1 MLLARL
7 AKFHL
12 YSLQLILCRGHGMNA
27 AVATKRLG
35 LPIAALSLALVAV
48 TDRVGAS
55 EAFDTAAIEASVV
68 RVVAPQSN
76 PDMFSMG
83 TGWIVSGR
91 RIVVTNNHVVEGGV
105 SFHLAMMED
114 GKPKV
119 VEAKLLRRSPEKDLA
134 VLEAVADLPGKALPL
149 AGYETKAT
157 TRVIAIGFPGTA
169 DLAVF
174 SDRDTGETK
183 AVRFGPQD
191 EDFYRPTWTEGVASR
206 NLTYFRS
213 IDGPALQHSAA
224 INQGNSGGPLIDSCG
239 RVLGV
244 NTIRAIENDPQGV
257 FYAIHPKE
265 ITRFLEVASFTPT
278 TISSPCSITGSSNA
292 LVYPMFFASLG
303 LAAFSLWIAYR
314 RQIPAVVKPLSA
326 VANRVSRV
334 VDGAAFA
341 QAGRALRKDVKR
353 AMAKPAPEPRPKVV
367 TFMAKAAGPE
377 FVIDRDKLDRGQTLV
392 IGRSRSSDV
401 VLSHESVSRRHARI
415 WLDRAGVLWIDD
427 LGSSAGTYVE
437 SQRISKATPVPPGSH
452 VRLGSVGYTF
462 DLGRSS

>member
-1 MLLARL
+1 MSAP
-7 AKFHL
+7 A
-12 YSLQLILCRGHGMNA
+12 
-27 AVATKRLG
+27 ATKRLG
-35 LPIAALSLALVAV
+35 FLPIAALSFVLAAPVNQAS
-48 TDRVGAS
+48 AS

-68 RVVAPQSN
+68 RVIAPQSN
-76 PDMFSMG
+76 PDMISMG

-91 RIVVTNNHVVEGGV
+91 RVVVTNNHVVEGGV

-119 VEAKLLRRSPEKDLA
+119 IEAKLLRRSPEKDLA

-169 DLAVF
+169 DVALFA
-174 SDRDTGETK
+174 DRDSGETK
-183 AVRFGPQD
+183 MVRFGLQD

-206 NLTYFRS
+206 NLSYFRS

-224 INQGNSGGPLIDSCG
+224 INQGNSGGPLIDGCG

-244 NTIRAIENDPQGV
+244 NTIRAVESDPQGV

-265 ITRFLEVASFTPT
+265 ITRFLEVASFSPT
-278 TISSPCSITGSSNA
+278 TITSACTITGGSA
-292 LVYPMFFASLG
+292 EFVYPMFFASLG

-314 RQIPAVVKPLSA
+314 RQVPAVVKPLTA

-334 VDGAAFA
+334 VEGAAFG
-341 QAGRALRKDVKR
+341 QAGRAAVRERAKR
-353 AMAKPAPEPRPKVV
+353 DALAPPQRRAKVV
-367 TFMAKAAGPE
+367 TLMPQAAGPE
-377 FVIDRDKLDRGQTLV
+377 FVIDRDKLDKGQALV

-401 VLSHESVSRRHARI
+401 VVSHESVSRRHARI
-415 WLDRAGVLWIDD
+415 WLDRAGMLWIDD
-427 LGSSAGTYVE
+427 LGSSAGTYVG
-437 SQRISKATPVPPGSH
+437 SQRIDKATSVRPGTH

-462 DLGRSS
+462 DLGQSS